1 MSISNYIVIGYGR
14 CGSHW
19 VSEVCCRVLNRK
31 EVVFIEDNSWQP
43 YDANWVL
50 HTHDIS
56 AVQDLDP
63 SIKEKTCLIISRRH
77 DLFSSEISR
86 AIAEHTNEWYNY
98 SNKQI
103 TPFDID
109 EAKFINQIAA
119 TPWAYKKID
128 NVAETYPTTC
138 NIWFEDLIANKN
150 SIESFIADKIDKIP
164 SGDILPY
171 TTPNARDYSK
181 VVLNYD
187 RLKDV
192 TKSISFYQVDQK

>member
-1 MSISNYIVIGYGR
+1 MSISNYIIIGYGR

-19 VSEVCCRVLNRK
+19 VSEVCCRVLDRQK
-31 EVVFIEDNSWQP
+31 AVFIEDNSWQP
-43 YDANWVL
+43 CESDWVL

-56 AVQDLDP
+56 TVQDLDP
-63 SIKEKTCLIISRRH
+63 LIKEKTCLIISRRH
-77 DLFSSEISR
+77 DLFSAEISR
-86 AIAEHTNEWYNY
+86 ATAEHTNEWYHY

-103 TPFDID
+103 TPFEID

-128 NVAETYPTTC
+128 NLAETYPMTC
-138 NIWFEDLIANKN
+138 DVWFEDLIANKN
-150 SIESFIADKIDKIP
+150 SIESFIADKIGVSF
-164 SGDILPY
+164 SGDTAPY
-171 TTPNARDYSK
+171 PGSNARDYSK

-192 TKSISFYQVDQK
+192 TKSISFYQVD

>member
-31 EVVFIEDNSWQP
+31 KAVFVEDNSWQP
-43 YDANWVL
+43 YNANWVL

-56 AVQDLDP
+56 AAQDLDP
-63 SIKEKTCLIISRRH
+63 LIKEKTCLIISRRH

-98 SNKQI
+98 SDKQI
-103 TPFDID
+103 TPFEID
-109 EAKFINQIAA
+109 EAKFINQIVA

-128 NVAETYPTTC
+128 NTAETYPMTC

-192 TKSISFYQVDQK
+192 TKSISKILNKK